1 MIYRLRLVL
10 VPVLALVLVS
20 LSLLLLAGS
29 VPAHAADPP
38 DVVCAGCDWP
48 MPAPADGVPVCS
60 DCDDS

>member
-1 MIYRLRLVL
+1 MIGRALAVA
-10 VPVLALVLVS
+10 VALVL
-20 LSLLLLAGS
+20 AGS
-29 VPAHAADPP
+29 APALADPP